1 MKQQRSSFRVVRRFW
16 VVVDHPNA
24 LKSCAR
30 YDEVVLFFVR
40 VCSFDIW
47 GLFSPKYKIPG
58 EKKVVFDTLNKRD
71 TGFQTLNK
79 KKHTGEERRKKS
91 RGCVG
96 LFDPHIIFRFVF
108 EETDALCV

>member
-58 EKKVVFDTLNKRD
+58 EKKVVFNTLNKRD
-71 TGFQTLNK
+71 TGFQNPKQKPTEK
-79 KKHTGEERRKKS
+79 KEEKKAA
-91 RGCVG
+91 GCVG

>member
-1 MKQQRSSFRVVRRFW
+1 MRRFW

-58 EKKVVFDTLNKRD
+58 EKKVVFNTLNKRD
-71 TGFQTLNK
+71 TGLQTLNK
-79 KKHTGEERRKKS
+79 KNPHGEEEEKKAA
-91 RGCVG
+91 GVG